1 MTILQKCKL
10 TLRIADDND
19 AFDEEIQDLID
30 ACMADLN
37 IADVVVVD
45 QLDPLV
51 MRAVL
56 TYVKMNFGEVDDYDR
71 YKQSYDEQKAQM
83 SMNSNY
89 TEWKKGCGC

>member
-10 TLRIADDND
+10 NLRIADDND

-83 SMNSNY
+83 SMNSDY
-89 TEWKKGCGC
+89 TEWSKGCGC

>member
-1 MTILQKCKL
+1 MTILEKCKL
-10 TLRIADDND
+10 NLRIADDNS

-51 MRAVL
+51 IRAIL

-71 YKQSYDEQKAQM
+71 YKESYDEQKAQM
-83 SMNSNY
+83 SMCSDY
-89 TEWKKGCGC
+89 TDWKKGCDC

>member
-1 MTILQKCKL
+1 MTILEKCKL
-10 TLRIADDND
+10 NLRIADDNS
-19 AFDEEIQDLID
+19 AFDEEIQDLIN

-37 IADVVVVD
+37 IADVVVAD

-51 MRAVL
+51 IRAIL

-83 SMNSNY
+83 SMNSDY
-89 TEWKKGCGC
+89 TDWKKGCDC

>member
-1 MTILQKCKL
+1 MTILEKCKL
-10 TLRIADDND
+10 NLRIAYDNN

-45 QLDPLV
+45 QLDPLII
-51 MRAVL
+51 RAIL

-71 YKQSYDEQKAQM
+71 YKHSYDEQKAQM
-83 SMNSNY
+83 SMNSDY
-89 TEWKKGCGC
+89 TDWKKGCDC

>member
-1 MTILQKCKL
+1 MTILQKCKIS
-10 TLRIADDND
+10 LRIADDND
-19 AFDEEIQDLID
+19 AFDEEIQDLIN

-83 SMNSNY
+83 SMNSDY
-89 TEWKKGCGC
+89 TEWSKGCGC

>member
-37 IADVVVVD
+37 ISDVVVVD

-83 SMNSNY
+83 SMNSDY
-89 TEWKKGCGC
+89 TEWSKGCGC

>member
-1 MTILQKCKL
+1 MTILEKCKL
-10 TLRIADDND
+10 NLRIADDNN

-30 ACMADLN
+30 ACMEDLN

-51 MRAVL
+51 IRAIL
-56 TYVKMNFGEVDDYDR
+56 TYVKMNFGMVDDYDR

-83 SMNSNY
+83 SMNSDY
-89 TEWKKGCGC
+89 TDWKKGCDC

>member
-1 MTILQKCKL
+1 MTILEKCKL
-10 TLRIADDND
+10 NLRIADDNS

-45 QLDPLV
+45 KFDPLV
-51 MRAVL
+51 IRAIL

-89 TEWKKGCGC
+89 TDWKKGCDC

>member
-1 MTILQKCKL
+1 MTILPKGKR
-10 TLRIADDND
+10 TRRIADDNG
-19 AFDEEIQDLID
+19 AFDEESQDLSD

-56 TYVKMNFGEVDDYDR
+56 TYVKMNFGEVDDYYR

-83 SMNSNY
+83 SMNSDY
-89 TEWKKGCGC
+89 TEWSKGCGC

>member
-1 MTILQKCKL
+1 MTILEKCKL
-10 TLRIADDND
+10 NLRIADDNS

-51 MRAVL
+51 MRAIL

-83 SMNSNY
+83 SMNSDY
-89 TEWKKGCGC
+89 TDWKKGCDC